1 MSYIAT
7 LSTLDFAN
15 NGTNVCLKR
24 PGMFLLMVKQNG
36 CPGCLAFEPAFR
48 NILRMFPGLPIGM
61 INISDQPEF
70 INITN
75 RSTTRISVVPF
86 FIFYSDG
93 LPLGKCENV
102 KKTSDLYS
110 FVKNLIGISQRRTSQ
125 TGNSV
130 SNGSII
136 TGGPGSTHLTPP
148 TQYQQP
154 APRPQEPPQ
163 QQKEGYQHV
172 DFIPYNRRWISKKN
186 A

>member
-7 LSTLDFAN
+7 LSTLDFVN
-15 NGTNVCLKR
+15 NGTNVCLKK

-36 CPGCLAFEPAFR
+36 CPGCVAFEPAFR
-48 NILRMFPGLPIGM
+48 NILRTFPGLPIGM
-61 INISDQPEF
+61 INVSDQPEF
-70 INITN
+70 LNITN
-75 RSTTRISVVPF
+75 RSTTRIGVVPF

-93 LPLGKCENV
+93 LPLGKCDNV
-102 KKTSDLYS
+102 KKTSDLYN
-110 FVKNLIGISQRRTSQ
+110 FVKNLIGIAQRRAAQSS
-125 TGNSV
+125 SV
-130 SNGSII
+130 SSGSIVS
-136 TGGPGSTHLTPP
+136 GGPGSTHLTPP

-186 A
+186 T